1 MSSRFLMAYRQFG
14 AIAGTLYLMD
24 RALSSITPQL
34 RLFVYELMVQ
44 PIPAEPILKMRDGRT
59 LDVRIVQPG
68 HSALGLMPL
77 PTSTIQSRFGQGATC
92 LGAFREDQLV
102 AYMWYCN
109 RRYDEDEVRCTYSL
123 APDAE
128 SVFDY
133 DFYIFPVYRLSR
145 AFASLW
151 NGAIEHLHRR
161 GIRYTFSRVTRFN
174 LASRSA
180 HSRLGWRRVGRAAF
194 LKIWQLECMV
204 ATVSPFI
211 SVTLTGRPRLYL
223 RADAPKRREFQ

>member
-44 PIPAEPILKMRDGRT
+44 PIPAEPILKVRDGRA
-59 LDVRIVQPG
+59 LDVRMIQQS
-68 HSALGLMPL
+68 HSALSLMPL
-77 PTSTIQSRFGQGATC
+77 PTSTIESRYGQGATC

-109 RRYDEDEVRCTYSL
+109 SRYDEDEVRCTYAL
-123 APDAE
+123 TPDAE

-133 DFYIFPVYRLSR
+133 DFYIFPAYRLSR

-161 GIRYTFSRVTRFN
+161 GIRYTFSRLTRFN

-180 HSRLGWRRVGRAAF
+180 HSHLGWKRVGSAVF
-194 LKIWQLECMV
+194 LKIWQFQCMV

-211 SVTLTGRPRLYL
+211 SLTLTGRPRLDL
-223 RADAPKRREFQ
+223 RAHEPRA